1 MFDSKAI
8 EHRTQ
13 DQIGRSWVR
22 ISVRHIGNFAT
33 NIGTL
38 MWPMVRM
45 KHEKPQKIQKHAHYS
60 KPLAQKPQR
69 T

>member
-1 MFDSKAI
+1 M
-8 EHRTQ
+8 
-13 DQIGRSWVR
+13 R

-45 KHEKPQKIQKHAHYS
+45 KHEKPQKNPKARS
-60 KPLAQKPQR
+60 LFEASGPKR
-69 T
+69 TTYLIENAEF